1 MLKLR
6 FKHNKSNAV
15 WLVEPKVTIGCASG
29 NDLVIEDP
37 KVAARHAEILVRHEK
52 LTLVN
57 TAGQSVL
64 VNGKP
69 AEGSVELN
77 INDQLQIG
85 NAQLEVIDPK
95 QEAPKPRTAGASE
108 TTGWA
113 LKSNHAAL
121 ANRVFPIKNETVIG
135 RSKDCDVTLGAAHLS
150 RRHVKL
156 MVENG
161 LLYVRDLG
169 SANGTFLN
177 GERITEARV
186 RRGDELRFDT
196 LSFGVIG
203 PPSEDLDKTSIRP
216 ISALQPKPARDSSGP
231 DKPAAGARSAEPAQA
246 PRPAPSAAQRQTRV
260 GGELASGDD
269 GSTKS
274 KVVWALAL
282 LLAVALAAGFAWQQG
297 LISS

>member
-15 WLVEPKVTIGCASG
+15 WLVEPKVTIGSASG

-37 KVAARHAEILVRHEK
+37 KVAARHAEVLVKHEK

-57 TAGQSVL
+57 TAGQSLL
-64 VNGKP
+64 VNEKP
-69 AEGSVELN
+69 VEGSVELN

-95 QEAPKPRTAGASE
+95 QEARTPRTASASE

-135 RSKDCDVTLGAAHLS
+135 RSKECDVTLGAAHLS

-156 MVENG
+156 AVENG
-161 LLYVRDLG
+161 LLYARDLG

-216 ISALQPKPARDSSGP
+216 ISALKPKPERNNSA
-231 DKPAAGARSAEPAQA
+231 PAESRSAEPAQA
-246 PRPAPSAAQRQTRV
+246 QRPATSAAHRPTRV
-260 GGELASGDD
+260 GGELAGGDD
-269 GSTKS
+269 GSTKG
-274 KVVWALAL
+274 KVAWALAL
-282 LLAVALAAGFAWQQG
+282 LLAIALAAGFAWQQG